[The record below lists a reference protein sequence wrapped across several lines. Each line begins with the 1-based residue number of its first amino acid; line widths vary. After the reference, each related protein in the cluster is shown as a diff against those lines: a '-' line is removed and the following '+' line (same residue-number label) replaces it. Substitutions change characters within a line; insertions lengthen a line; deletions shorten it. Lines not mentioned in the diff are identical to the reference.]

1 MLADS
6 FTIEQSHTPTVISVR
21 DNGGNYAFQ
30 FDAHPLNFCNKPL
43 FPEWNEKNLKGRQ
56 VEFHNGEAFVKIGNS
71 LVNHRQLLARNGYVY
86 APNEVNAIVMAAA
99 ERQGE
104 WACASKD
111 AVFALLIRDKAKAR
125 AIASIAMNESQYG
138 GYPWPWTL
146 NIEGKSYYFKSKE
159 QAYEALKKAVN
170 AGRISIDIGICQVN
184 WLYHSKRF
192 QSLWDALDPAKN
204 IAVSDAILTELYERY
219 RNWAKAI
226 ACYHNCSDPVRGANY
241 VNQYIKN
248 WNDVTKSK
256 GSENANS

>member
-6 FTIEQSHTPTVISVR
+6 FIVEQSTSPTIVAVK
-21 DNGGNYAFQ
+21 DGGSTYAFQ
-30 FDAHPLNFCNKPL
+30 MEAQELKFCNKAL
-43 FPEWNEKNLKGRQ
+43 FPAWNEKYLRGKEL
-56 VEFHNGEAFVKIGNS
+56 EFHNGQAYIKIGNA
-71 LVNHRQLLARNGYVY
+71 LVNHRQLLARNGYVFTQS
-86 APNEVNAIVMAAA
+86 EVNAIVMAAA

-111 AVFALLIRDKAKAR
+111 AVFALLIRDEAKAR
-125 AIASIAMNESQYG
+125 AMASIAMNESQYG

-159 QAYEALKKAVN
+159 QAYEALKTAINTGHV
-170 AGRISIDIGICQVN
+170 SVDIGICQVN
-184 WLYHSKRF
+184 WKYHARRF

-204 IAVSDAILTELYERY
+204 IAVSNAILTELYERH

-226 ACYHNCSDPVRGANY
+226 ACYHNCSDPIRGANY
-241 VNQYIKN
+241 VNRYIKN

-256 GSENANS
+256 GS